1 MSKSDLLE
9 EARGLGLEASEK
21 NTVAQLEKM
30 ILDSREVVITSTM
43 NTVYVRRGEE
53 KRVSLTPQIQ
63 ALIDAGRLQVVE

>member
-9 EARGLGLEASEK
+9 EARGLGLEVSEK

-63 ALIDAGRLQVVE
+63 ALIEAGRLQVVE

>member
-9 EARGLGLEASEK
+9 EARGLGLEVSEK

-63 ALIDAGRLQVVE
+63 ALIEAGRLQVVG

>member
-1 MSKSDLLE
+1 MSKADLLE